1 VQAIP
6 LPHEVNPNALASLK
20 LVPEADADFER
31 PTLPTGNRRES
42 DRHPC
47 AIELEFSEDSHFF
60 TGLSADIS
68 QGGLFV
74 ATYERLPIGTRLSLS
89 FETQDGKVEVRG
101 EVRWVRSAEQAEG
114 WPGLGVA
121 FTSVSAEAAERIAL
135 YCSRCPPLYVD
146 V

>member
-1 VQAIP
+1 
-6 LPHEVNPNALASLK
+6 LSHDVNPNALSSLR
-20 LVPEADADFER
+20 LVPEPAEDSQQ
-31 PTLPTGNRRES
+31 PTPLAGNRRES

-60 TGLSADIS
+60 TGLSEDIS

-101 EVRWVRSAEQAEG
+101 EVRWVRTAEQAEG

-135 YCSRCPPLYVD
+135 YCSRCPPLYAD